1 MSLFAS
7 STGERSLGD
16 LHERR
21 LRIGLVIGSGGIK
34 CTAAVGL
41 LKVLA
46 REGIPVDVC
55 VGCSGGAIYSAL
67 HALGDSVGEV
77 EAKTLA
83 LWKDLFNKLHYRSLL
98 RALAPGFLGYHERIG
113 MVDDRRVWTVMEM
126 LFGDRTFADTALP
139 LHVSATDFRT
149 GEKVVLT
156 EGRIADAVRASI
168 AIPLL
173 LRAWNVGDRVLVDG
187 GASNPLPVDVAIRE
201 GCDIILAMGFESQ
214 MTDDVRSFT
223 NAIGRTSSIVVNH
236 LLRATFAFYSTAH
249 HAEVL
254 PVMPV
259 LDREIGLTE
268 AQHIPYLI
276 EAGERA
282 AEEQVPYL
290 RRLLAAANLPPSS
303 PA

>member
-1 MSLFAS
+1 
-7 STGERSLGD
+7 
-16 LHERR
+16 
-21 LRIGLVIGSGGIK
+21 
-34 CTAAVGL
+34 
-41 LKVLA
+41 
-46 REGIPVDVC
+46 
-55 VGCSGGAIYSAL
+55 
-67 HALGDSVGEV
+67 
-77 EAKTLA
+77 
-83 LWKDLFNKLHYRSLL
+83 
-98 RALAPGFLGYHERIG
+98 
-113 MVDDRRVWTVMEM
+113 MET
-126 LFGDRTFADTALP
+126 LFGERTFADTTLP

-259 LDREIGLTE
+259 LDRDIGLTE
-268 AQHIPYLI
+268 VQHIPYLI

-290 RRLLAAANLPPSS
+290 RRLLAASQLPPSS
-303 PA
+303 PI